1 VGLAMGSGTDVAIET
16 ADITIMNSEV
26 QSIPAALTVARKTL
40 RTIRVNLFWA
50 FFYNVILIPVAA
62 GALYPS
68 TGWLLNPVLA
78 GAAMGLSS
86 VFVLTNSLRL
96 KRISLSALAATAER
110 PQTGLDGAE
119 MKLALQPV
127 FNRPDRG

>member
-1 VGLAMGSGTDVAIET
+1 
-16 ADITIMNSEV
+16 MNSEV
-26 QSIPAALTVARKTL
+26 QSIPAALDVARKTL
-40 RTIRVNLFWA
+40 RTIRMNLFWA
-50 FFYNVILIPVAA
+50 FFYNVVLIPVAA
-62 GALYPS
+62 GVLYPS

-96 KRISLSALAATAER
+96 KRISPGVLSRTVER
-110 PQTGLDGAE
+110 LQTGIEGAE

>member
-1 VGLAMGSGTDVAIET
+1 
-16 ADITIMNSEV
+16 
-26 QSIPAALTVARKTL
+26 VARQTL

-62 GALYPS
+62 GALYPF

-86 VFVLTNSLRL
+86 VFVLTHSLRL
-96 KRISLSALAATAER
+96 KRISLGALPAAVQRLQGGFE
-110 PQTGLDGAE
+110 GAQME
-119 MKLALQPV
+119 VALQPALS
-127 FNRPDRG
+127 RRDQG

>member
-1 VGLAMGSGTDVAIET
+1 
-16 ADITIMNSEV
+16 MNSEA
-26 QSIPAALTVARKTL
+26 QSIPAALAVARQTL

-50 FFYNVILIPVAA
+50 FFYNVVLIPVAA
-62 GALYPS
+62 GALYPF

-96 KRISLSALAATAER
+96 KRISLGALPRAAQR
-110 PQTGLDGAE
+110 PPGIEFGGAQME
-119 MKLALQPV
+119 AALQPALS
-127 FNRPDRG
+127 RRDQS